1 MLNISYNQLEIE
13 KYNISHILHLTTQ
26 SINNQIGPFGVKYL
40 ADLIRKN
47 KLTTLDCLNNSMSDT
62 SVQHLTDTF
71 QIGGFGAQYIDNQ
84 IGDLGAPQS
93 LADALQH
100 SSKLNQLTLRFNEIG
115 DPGARSIAALL
126 QKKRNTN
133 SSGPTIE

>member
-1 MLNISYNQLEIE
+1 MDI
-13 KYNISHILHLTTQ
+13 
-26 SINNQIGPFGVKYL
+26 
-40 ADLIRKN
+40 
-47 KLTTLDCLNNSMSDT
+47 KLTLNFFEQPNWRKKRT
-62 SVQHLTDTF
+62 T
-71 QIGGFGAQYIDNQ
+71 IGTRFMKEHDNQ